1 MEEDLEVVTGLLG
14 DVRDFRWR
22 GFLPNV
28 FRLISRMSSGAVTG
42 FFALGGAFL
51 GVLSG
56 ALAGRAS
63 DTGIVRGAVLGA
75 IVGAVLAIEV
85 LEAYHAYRRSDQ
97 SRSQST
103 YDARRLRTDFV
114 EELFYDRFV
123 PHQFSSA
130 RLMAYHWQVRDIS
143 GEVAS
148 KGLSGDLLI
157 KLPSYVIPHN
167 EKVGIEES
175 ICCTICLQD
184 IVGGET
190 VRKLPPCF
198 HTFHLLCVD
207 KWLAAHSSCP
217 LCRQCLALTT
227 SD

>member
-1 MEEDLEVVTGLLG
+1 MEEDLEVVTGLHGEVPELG
-14 DVRDFRWR
+14 WR
-22 GFLPNV
+22 GLSPNIV
-28 FRLISRMSSGAVTG
+28 GLISRMASGAVTG
-42 FFALGGAFL
+42 FFALAGAFV

-63 DTGIVRGAVLGA
+63 DTGIIRGAALGA
-75 IVGAVLAIEV
+75 IAGAVLAIEV
-85 LEAYHAYRRSDQ
+85 LEAYHAYWRLDPSNFG
-97 SRSQST
+97 ST
-103 YDARRLRTDFV
+103 YDAGRFRSDFV
-114 EELFYDRFV
+114 EELFYDRFL

-130 RLMAYHWQVRDIS
+130 RLMAYHRQLRGFS

-167 EKVGIEES
+167 KRDGHEDS

-190 VRKLPPCF
+190 VRKLPLCY
-198 HTFHLLCVD
+198 HTFHLSCVD
-207 KWLAAHSSCP
+207 KWLAVHSSCP
-217 LCRQCLALTT
+217 VCRQSLDSATT
-227 SD
+227 D